1 MTKRYQIILFWALMA
16 AGLVMHIL
24 FWIHKTGM
32 HYPDEIFQ
40 YIEPAFVRIR
50 GFGWLPWEFNRG
62 VRNWSLIAFYGGWM
76 KIFITLGFEGA
87 WLHKLIGLHNTILAL
102 AIVPAAWRLG
112 RLYGGERAGW
122 MAAALSALFPPIV
135 YFTPHP
141 LSEVPSMV
149 LGVWGLTLW
158 LEGRGKDNEAR
169 LAFLAG
175 MLLGFSVVVRF
186 FAGMLLIVPFF
197 DYLVRAFWRRKGI
210 LYFIL
215 GGLVPLAVLGL
226 SDWITWGKPF
236 HSAIEYFR
244 YNILEWGNVDHGVS
258 PWWQYFAWT
267 MDRLNWG
274 LILFVPFFIL
284 GLWRTRLLFAT
295 AALALLTLS
304 LIAHKEERFMM
315 GLLPLFIVT
324 FAAGADLVLKRL
336 KARELVR
343 AGAAAAL
350 CAGLIAAGGLGASRL
365 EWHWLGGY
373 FEAQDYV
380 GRQPDVTGCMFKGRL
395 HLSGGSVYI
404 NRNIPMDSY
413 QIGLSRN
420 PLFNYFIF
428 PDDSSEARVARTRAW
443 DELAV
448 FDGLA
453 VFRKPQSARPEPKF
467 PAIKTPVLVP
477 KHPPPKP
484 SP

>member
-1 MTKRYQIILFWALMA
+1 MTKRYQIVLFWAIVA
-16 AGLVMHIL
+16 AGLVLHIL
-24 FWIHKTGM
+24 FWMHKKGM

-40 YIEPAFVRIR
+40 YIEPAFVRLK

-62 VRNWSLIAFYGGWM
+62 VRNWTLIAFYGGWM
-76 KIFITLGFEGA
+76 KVFMTFGIEGA

-112 RLYGGERAGW
+112 RLYGGETAAW

-149 LGVWGLTLW
+149 LSVWGITLW
-158 LEGRGKDNEAR
+158 LEGRKRDDEAR
-169 LAFLAG
+169 HAFLAG
-175 MLLGFSVVVRF
+175 MLLGFAVVVRF
-186 FAGMLLIVPFF
+186 FAGMLLIVPLF
-197 DYLVRAFWRRKGI
+197 DYLVRAVWKRKG
-210 LYFIL
+210 LVTFIL

-226 SDWITWGKPF
+226 SDWITWGMPF

-258 PWWQYFAWT
+258 PWWQYIDWILVR
-267 MDRLNWG
+267 MNWG
-274 LILFVPFFIL
+274 LILFLPLLIL

-295 AALALLTLS
+295 TALALLTLS
-304 LIAHKEERFMM
+304 LISHKEERFMF
-315 GLLPLFIVT
+315 GLLPLFIVSFT
-324 FAAGADLVLKRL
+324 AGVDVVLSRIK
-336 KARELVR
+336 VR
-343 AGAAAAL
+343 AAVRIAAAAAL
-350 CAGLIAAGGLGASRL
+350 CAGLLAAGGLGTSKL
-365 EWHWLGGY
+365 EWHWLAGY
-373 FEAQDYV
+373 FEAQDFV
-380 GRQPDVTGCMFKGRL
+380 GRQADVSGCMFKGRL

-420 PLFNYFIF
+420 PLFNYYIF
-428 PDDSSEARVARTRAW
+428 PDDSSEARVARTRKW

-453 VFRKPQSARPEPKF
+453 VFRKQESTRPAPK
-467 PAIKTPVLVP
+467 PSLIKSPITTPKLA
-477 KHPPPKP
+477 PKP